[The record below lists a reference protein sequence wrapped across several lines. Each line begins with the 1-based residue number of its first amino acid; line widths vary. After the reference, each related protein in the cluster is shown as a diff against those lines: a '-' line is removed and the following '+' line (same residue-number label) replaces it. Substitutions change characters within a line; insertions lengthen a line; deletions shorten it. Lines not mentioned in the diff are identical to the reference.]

1 MTAGGHARNL
11 SIRYR
16 LTVIISWGFTL
27 VPVRSAS
34 QANEVAKYD
43 YR

>member
-1 MTAGGHARNL
+1 MTVGEHARNP

-16 LTVIISWGFTL
+16 LTVITIGASPL

-34 QANEVAKYD
+34 QANEAAKYD
-43 YR
+43 YQ